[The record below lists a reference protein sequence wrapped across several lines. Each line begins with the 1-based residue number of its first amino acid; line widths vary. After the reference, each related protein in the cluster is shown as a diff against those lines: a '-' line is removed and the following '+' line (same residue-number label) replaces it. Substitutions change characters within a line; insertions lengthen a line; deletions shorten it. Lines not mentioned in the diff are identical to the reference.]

1 MSFIRCLSN
10 PEGLYVWS
18 DVDGTVHIH
27 YGGRKRPKPPLSKG
41 DDMCVPYRDFMR
53 ACQKWDGWEDDVR
66 VNGFRIKEEHVY
78 LKTGKPVP
86 NMDRWKKV
94 SAYCDHMK
102 KNPAEFLIR
111 VSYKGNFVYLWRVTW
126 QYVVS
131 NAVRRIELRKKLR
144 SGKRAKSSTKRR

>member
-27 YGGRKRPKPPLSKG
+27 YGGRKKPKPPLSKG
-41 DDMCVPYRDFMR
+41 DDMRVPYRTFMR
-53 ACQKWDGWEDDVR
+53 VCKKWDGWEDDVR
-66 VNGFRIKEEHVY
+66 VNGFRVKEEHVF

-86 NMDRWKKV
+86 SDLYANVTAYAKHMDK
-94 SAYCDHMK
+94 H
-102 KNPAEFLIR
+102 PAEYLIR

-131 NAVRRIELRKKLR
+131 NAVRRIELRKKRR
-144 SGKRAKSSTKRR
+144 SGKRARSSTKRR